1 MKPSAAMGFV
11 LACAVALAGS
21 ACNRATDPGDVIAQ
35 VGDAALTVSQLK
47 DEFPPVIG
55 KELSQV
61 AVREYVLRWINDQVL
76 YQEAKARG
84 VEGDA
89 ELRKELDRLHREL
102 VINRLLED
110 TVDKGISVTDEEI
123 RAYYEANKA
132 SFILSEDMV
141 RANHLLLHTLK
152 EANEVRRRLKSG
164 ETFAQVAGSMPH
176 SDSLANEDWDLG
188 YFTRKDVIPQIANV
202 VFKMGVNS
210 YSYPVKSD
218 FGYHILQVVDKQKSG
233 ETKRLE
239 TVRDEIKH
247 KLLTKKK
254 QDKYQR
260 FLLQMKSKYK
270 IQTNFRLLDTPEID
284 SLSSTG
290 E

>member
-1 MKPSAAMGFV
+1 MRLSIKIGLV
-11 LACAVALAGS
+11 LACAAVLAGS
-21 ACNRATDPGDVIAQ
+21 ACNRAADPNEVIAQ
-35 VGDAALTVSQLK
+35 VGDEALTVSQLK

-55 KELSQV
+55 KKLSEV

-76 YQEAKARG
+76 YQEAMARG
-84 VEGDA
+84 VESDA
-89 ELRKELDRLHREL
+89 ELQKELDRLQREL
-102 VINRLLED
+102 VINRLLEE
-110 TVDKGISVTDEEI
+110 TVDKGISVSDEEI
-123 RAYYEANKA
+123 DAYYEANKA

-141 RANHLLLHTLK
+141 RANHLLLPTLK
-152 EANEVRRRLKSG
+152 AANKVRKRLKSG
-164 ETFAQVAGSMPH
+164 ETFAEVARSIPR
-176 SDSLANEDWDLG
+176 SDSLASEDWDLG
-188 YFTRKDVIPQIANV
+188 YFTRKDVIPEIANV
-202 VFKMGVNS
+202 VFKMAVNS
-210 YSYPVKSD
+210 FSYPVKSD

-260 FLLQMKSKYK
+260 FLLQMKSKFK

-284 SLSSTG
+284 TLSSTG